1 MVNNTC
7 HDLIGLIII
16 YDNSFLIIHIWQV
29 DVALN
34 EHISKKLMKG
44 LAVKIV

>member
-16 YDNSFLIIHIWQV
+16 YGNLFLIIRIWQV

-34 EHISKKLMKG
+34 PHISKKTNEG
-44 LAVKIV
+44 ASG